1 MTDGSSAAHAPSAE
15 RRRPQVS
22 QRLAVAM
29 MVAGLSGT
37 SYFGAT
43 SVSAQREASISRDE
57 ASRIT
62 AARNRYE
69 DLYQHCQERESD
81 RMQSRMDQ
89 IEGKL

>member
-1 MTDGSSAAHAPSAE
+1 MTDGSSSAHNPQAD
-15 RRRPQVS
+15 RRRAGVS

-29 MVAGLSGT
+29 MVAGLGGT
-37 SYFGAT
+37 GYFGAT
-43 SVSAQREASISRDE
+43 SASAQREVAISRDE

-81 RMQSRMDQ
+81 RMEKRLDRF
-89 IEGKL
+89 EDRR

>member
-1 MTDGSSAAHAPSAE
+1 MTDASSAAHVPGSE

-43 SVSAQREASISRDE
+43 SVSAQREAAVTRDE
-57 ASRIT
+57 ATRIT

-81 RMQSRMDQ
+81 RMNHRIDR
-89 IEGKL
+89 IEDRR